1 MRVMWL
7 GNIILPAIA
16 EKENSPAVFVG
27 GWMVGLS
34 KHLSSMKHEFF
45 AKARKR
51 ICFTANHSFTRI

>member
-1 MRVMWL
+1 MKVMWL

-34 KHLSSMKHEFF
+34 KRLF
-45 AKARKR
+45 
-51 ICFTANHSFTRI
+51 

>member
-7 GNIILPAIA
+7 GNIIFPAIA

-34 KHLSSMKHEFF
+34 KHLSDMKDIELVYIYLTL
-45 AKARKR
+45 RKR
-51 ICFTANHSFTRI
+51 WMEK